1 MGKNIQIKG
10 IDILSLDKKD
20 KFKLEGFELSP
31 IIKDISLK
39 DKVNVI
45 WDAGTSEWL
54 CFKKSTKGLELISI
68 SYIPGMICSLNIV
81 ERNSA
86 INVQYNL
93 YDRGID
99 GDNYYSRMHL
109 LTGGRSTIIQY
120 LKRELRG

>member
-1 MGKNIQIKG
+1 MEKTLQING
-10 IDILSLDKKD
+10 IDLSSLNKKD
-20 KFKLEGFELSP
+20 KFKLEKFELYP
-31 IIKDISLK
+31 IINDISP
-39 DKVNVI
+39 KVKVMS
-45 WDAGTSEWL
+45 DDGTSEWL

-93 YDRGID
+93 YGRGID